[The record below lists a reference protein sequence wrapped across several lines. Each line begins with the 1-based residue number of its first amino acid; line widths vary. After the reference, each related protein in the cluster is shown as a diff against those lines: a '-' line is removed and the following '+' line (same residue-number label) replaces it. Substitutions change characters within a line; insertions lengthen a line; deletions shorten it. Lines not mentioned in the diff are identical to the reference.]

1 MSKEVLEGKIAQVY
15 DYICGFVETN
25 GVPPSVREICAG
37 VGLKSPSS
45 VQQYITRLQKMGY
58 INKDS
63 GKMRTITLPG
73 ARKSIRVPVLGR
85 VTAGKPILA
94 FEEEQGYVWYEGK
107 PGAEYFGLRVTG
119 DSMINAGILDGD
131 IVVVRKQETA
141 ENGTV
146 VVALLGEE
154 ATVKRLSLDGRR
166 VMLLPENP
174 AYQPIDGTG
183 CRILGKVCALMRD
196 M

>member
-1 MSKEVLEGKIAQVY
+1 MNNLEGKIAEVY
-15 DYICGFVETN
+15 EFVRGFIDSY

-45 VQQYITRLQKMGY
+45 VHSYLTRLQELGY
-58 INKDS
+58 INKNAK
-63 GKMRTITLPG
+63 KMRTITVSG
-73 ARKSIRVPVLGR
+73 ERKSVKVPIIGR

-94 FEEEQGYVWYEGK
+94 FEEEQGFVYYDAK

-119 DSMINAGILDGD
+119 NSMINAGILDGD
-131 IVVVRKQETA
+131 IVVVRKQESA
-141 ENGTV
+141 ENGTI
-146 VVALLGEE
+146 VVALIEDE
-154 ATVKRLSLDGRR
+154 ATVKRLSLDGKKI
-166 VMLLPENP
+166 MLMPENP
-174 AYQPIDGTG
+174 DYAPIDGTD